1 MTTKCDLNSTIA
13 EAETSIREG
22 DSHGAARTEPQ
33 SNTPPKAVASADKQ
47 ANRDGIRPEDI
58 LEELDAADE
67 RGTLAIEYIH
77 DARAAMSKL
86 VSRARAVE
94 QADRDGIRD
103 LLEEVN
109 AAHDH
114 LTGALKHI
122 NDAFAAVNTLASRCG
137 ASFD

>member
-1 MTTKCDLNSTIA
+1 MKSKCDLISSIA
-13 EAETSIREG
+13 EPETSIREG
-22 DSHGAARTEPQ
+22 DSYGAAMTDAHANTAPTE
-33 SNTPPKAVASADKQ
+33 VANADKQ
-47 ANRDGIRPEDI
+47 ADWDGIRPEDI
-58 LEELDAADE
+58 LKELDAADE

-77 DARAAMSKL
+77 DAHAAMSKMA
-86 VSRARAVE
+86 SRARADE

-122 NDAFAAVNTLASRCG
+122 NDAYAAVSTLASRCG